1 MTTYQ
6 QQFISSDP
14 PLLCRNPAEALKSKR
29 ERERE
34 RESEDMKRSC
44 CSKTT
49 AKKKNSKE
57 EKEESRE
64 WTEGRCWMLDDEF
77 GKQREFKR
85 AKKSV
90 VAVDI
95 GI

>member
-1 MTTYQ
+1 MTLLSFVATQ
-6 QQFISSDP
+6 QK
-14 PLLCRNPAEALKSKR
+14 PLNLR

-77 GKQREFKR
+77 GK
-85 AKKSV
+85 
-90 VAVDI
+90 
-95 GI
+95 